1 MTIRIYPDPQFNP
14 ENQGFISSKIKLERG
29 ITMAKF
35 LGAYGDKTSLKHIK
49 NENVRRQIARN
60 LTLHARA
67 MNMINGNT
75 HRFNDVRLIVSE
87 GIYNTNIVDVDV
99 EVMEQKALGN
109 LVYYQVIDTEG
120 KIDLEKTFDVAE
132 YWKDHINFDELI
144 LDYDEYNADGSL
156 TGQIGLLMPTVPT
169 SYEVSFSQKIS
180 SVFNNTLQSKKEL
193 IEIVS

>member
-1 MTIRIYPDPQFNP
+1 
-14 ENQGFISSKIKLERG
+14 
-29 ITMAKF
+29 
-35 LGAYGDKTSLKHIK
+35 
-49 NENVRRQIARN
+49 
-60 LTLHARA
+60 

-75 HRFNDVRLIVSE
+75 YRFNDVRLIVSE
-87 GIYNTNIVDVDV
+87 GIYNTNIVDVGIK
-99 EVMEQKALGN
+99 VMEQKALGN

-156 TGQIGLLMPTVPT
+156 TGQIGLLMPTVPI

-180 SVFNNTLQSKKEL
+180 SVFNNTSQSKEEL

>member
-14 ENQGFISSKIKLERG
+14 ENQGLISSKTKLERG

-75 HRFNDVRLIVSE
+75 YRFNDVRLIVSE
-87 GIYNTNIVDVDV
+87 GIYNTNIVDVGV
-99 EVMEQKALGN
+99 KVMEQKALGN

-132 YWKDHINFDELI
+132 YWKDHINFDELT
-144 LDYDEYNADGSL
+144 LDYDEYNPDGSL

-169 SYEVSFSQKIS
+169 SYEVSFSQKIF
-180 SVFNNTLQSKKEL
+180 SVFNNHIQSKKEL